1 METQSLQVQSG
12 ISISKYDTRFENVTI
27 SRCELRVSLLSFQA
41 VVSVNSFHFLS
52 TSEHVYNDVTYP
64 LSMLDMSMINFDSP
78 TLNCRE
84 AFLAAENIP
93 ENTIPVENI
102 QEADVLFI
110 QGSEDQLV
118 DSQCAALMAYR
129 LRQHNRNNFALH
141 IYPKTGHLIEPA
153 YLPVCPINYHSVFRF
168 NMEYGGVPEYHAR
181 AQEDSWFRII
191 NFFKDRLGAKKPE
204 SHL

>member
-1 METQSLQVQSG
+1 MKCTL
-12 ISISKYDTRFENVTI
+12 ISFFFYFK
-27 SRCELRVSLLSFQA
+27 A

-52 TSEHVYNDVTYP
+52 TSEHVYNGVTQPMSILDVSS
-64 LSMLDMSMINFDSP
+64 LNFDGP
-78 TLNCRE
+78 TINCRE

-93 ENTIPVENI
+93 ENTIPVERI
-102 QEADVLFI
+102 QKADVLFI

-118 DSQCAALMAYR
+118 DSQCAALMAFR
-129 LRQHNRNNFALH
+129 LRQHGRYNFALH

-168 NMEYGGVPEYHAR
+168 NMDYGGVPEYHAK

-191 NFFKDRLGAKKPE
+191 QFFKDRLGAKKAQ
-204 SHL
+204 SRI